1 MFVRWYVFVVSFCTF
16 DFGGSGACADE
27 QTEQHFDTCVV
38 ERFDLALPTHT
49 DVCLCSIAYQ
59 TFTIADSITQNGEAY
74 GGLGSC
80 RSDHLTGL
88 RSKLPG
94 SRKTATFLVPSLGWY
109 FVGLGE

>member
-1 MFVRWYVFVVSFCTF
+1 M
-16 DFGGSGACADE
+16 
-27 QTEQHFDTCVV
+27 
-38 ERFDLALPTHT
+38 
-49 DVCLCSIAYQ
+49 
-59 TFTIADSITQNGEAY
+59 ADSITQNGEAY